1 MITSAT
7 TILNAPKPIS
17 IFRNTFHT
25 CISKARQQSKPS
37 LWMSL
42 TFNFREFSTIG
53 IAMTIIIIAAV
64 GPSDRWKIAKVS
76 ATVAANAAAE
86 KQ

>member
-1 MITSAT
+1 
-7 TILNAPKPIS
+7 
-17 IFRNTFHT
+17 
-25 CISKARQQSKPS
+25 
-37 LWMSL
+37 MSL